1 MVNQEIID
9 RFKNEGDKVWANALG
24 VLDCLII
31 DADEKD
37 QRISENDEKDI
48 RENFICIEQDEEI
61 LFLRDLTF
69 WNTRCQGCV
78 ITDRAIYLMLEKAK
92 KEKILSLKWAD
103 IVSVD
108 IDKKKFCIHTNDHS
122 IHYIDTN
129 LLIKKKDPS
138 EKMLKRIASFLKE
151 VSELE
156 KNTQISNETIS
167 ATMSREQPAGVNDYT
182 PTPRKQVGEYLTDM
196 GKLVSGVTAF
206 ENRKAAK
213 EKKAQADK
221 ILEETNHEIEQIRF
235 LANNRLEAF
244 GRARCEMLR
253 TTVGR
258 FITIVESL
266 NNKVKEKVYELSS
279 TLSLEER
286 EFKEMESVEMNA
298 SNLLA
303 TAASGGSIAIVACSG
318 IPAAVTSVVSATC
331 AASTGTAISSLSGA
345 AATNAT
351 LAWLGGGSLA
361 AGGGGVAAGATVLA
375 GIKIAATGF
384 GALIGVAM
392 IAGQIYSKKH
402 SDAELYLAEVEK
414 WRAKS
419 LAASEIMK
427 GVINR
432 SDELLSVTSRLE
444 GRIVPALEELEG
456 LVPIFNPRNQEHAKI
471 FQRAAILVKSMSEL
485 AQTPLLDNDGNLNNQ
500 AQIIVKKTQKILNHE
515 LA

>member
-1 MVNQEIID
+1 MVNQRIVD
-9 RFKNEGDKVWANALG
+9 RFINDGDTVWTNALA
-24 VLDCLII
+24 VVDCLII

-37 QRISENDEKDI
+37 YRIGEDDEKSV
-48 RENFICIEQDEEI
+48 RERFSNIDKDEEI

-69 WNTRCQGCV
+69 WNTRSQGCV
-78 ITDRAIYLMLEKAK
+78 ITDRALYLMLEKDK
-92 KEKILSLKWAD
+92 PDKILLLKWSD
-103 IVSVD
+103 IKSVK
-108 IDKKKFCIHTNDHS
+108 IDKNKFCVSMYDGS

-129 LLIKKKDPS
+129 LLVKKKDPS
-138 EKMLKRIASFLKE
+138 EKMLKRIAVFLKE
-151 VSELE
+151 IAELE
-156 KNTQISNETIS
+156 TPI
-167 ATMSREQPAGVNDYT
+167 YT
-182 PTPRKQVGEYLTDM
+182 ENAPTVMNGDTSGDVHDHIPTPRKQVGEYLTDM

-213 EKKAQADK
+213 EKKEQADK
-221 ILEETNHEIEQIRF
+221 IMEETNHEIEQIRF
-235 LANNRLEAF
+235 LANNRLETF
-244 GRARCEMLR
+244 GRARCEMLK

-258 FITIVESL
+258 FIKIMECLKKSA
-266 NNKVKEKVYELSS
+266 KDKVYELSS

-286 EFKEMESVEMNA
+286 DFKELEGVEMNA

-331 AASTGTAISSLSGA
+331 AASTGTAISSLYGA

-384 GALIGVAM
+384 GALIGAAM

-402 SDAELYLAEVEK
+402 TDAENYLTEVQK

-419 LAASEIMK
+419 MAACEIMK
-427 GVINR
+427 GVIKR

-444 GRIVPALEELEG
+444 GRIIPALDELEAI
-456 LVPIFNPRNQEHAKI
+456 VPTFDPYNIEHKKI
-471 FQRAAILVKSMSEL
+471 SQRATMLVKAMSEL
-485 AQTPLLDNDGNLNNQ
+485 AQTPLLDNAGNLNDQ
-500 AQIIVKKTQKILNHE
+500 SLIIVDKTHRILNNQ
-515 LA
+515 LV